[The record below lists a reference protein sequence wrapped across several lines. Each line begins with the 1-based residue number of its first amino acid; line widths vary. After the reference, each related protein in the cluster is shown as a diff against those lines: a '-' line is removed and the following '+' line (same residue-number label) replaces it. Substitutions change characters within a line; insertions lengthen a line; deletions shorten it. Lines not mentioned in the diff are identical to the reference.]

1 MYNLMAYVHQLT
13 VLLILNSHLIQ
24 IWLPVGYCESG
35 PSVNLLEFEIS
46 WKAINRGCYT
56 VARRYEFY
64 VRVART

>member
-46 WKAINRGCYT
+46 WKAIK
-56 VARRYEFY
+56 
-64 VRVART
+64 